1 MIANRRLIALMVASV
16 AFAGTGFI
24 QPAPAA
30 ESVTVPARKAVRVA
44 SVPTRAAALPRIRMV
59 SRSDLP
65 WWGIASCTYCRGSLF
80 GVGFGF

>member
-16 AFAGTGFI
+16 AFSGTGLI

-30 ESVTVPARKAVRVA
+30 EPVVVPMRKAVRIA
-44 SVPTRAAALPRIRMV
+44 SVPNRAPALPRIRMV

-65 WWGIASCTYCRGSLF
+65 WGIGSCTYCRGFLF